1 LLVPGR
7 CSTIVYM
14 NIITTTTNSFTTLS
28 DVKIPSAFF
37 HRFKTGNEEIDEVF
51 GKDGFVPG
59 ATYTIAAPPGS
70 GKTTML
76 LQTLEH
82 LQANGKKTVYVSGE
96 ETIYQLAFTC
106 QRINVKNV
114 AVANMV
120 IIEDIFEE
128 VKANNIDMI
137 VLDSLPALRS
147 KEKIYGRR
155 LEEYLSN
162 YICTKAKELNCVVI
176 IVLHMTK
183 TGTYKG
189 TTLLPHSVDCNIL
202 MKCNQQDL
210 SVREIQ
216 VTKNRFG
223 PLCETAFR
231 MTSTGFDFAKVDL
244 TTIAETSNTD
254 QKKSKTK
261 TYEDLLL
268 TKISEAGSIDLA
280 QATQILDCALKAQ
293 NTLRNLILK
302 AKVNKI
308 GRGQSASWKL
318 APIA

>member
-1 LLVPGR
+1 MR
-7 CSTIVYM
+7 SIYYDCM
-14 NIITTTTNSFTTLS
+14 NIISNTTSGFTALS
-28 DVKIPSAFF
+28 DIKIPETYFR
-37 HRFKTGNEEIDEVF
+37 RFKTGNEQIDEIY

-82 LQANGKKTVYVSGE
+82 LQNTGKRTVYISGE
-96 ETIYQLAFTC
+96 ETIHQLAFTC
-106 QRINVKNV
+106 QRIGVKRV

-120 IIEDIFEE
+120 VVEDIFDA

-147 KEKIYGRR
+147 REKILGRR

-162 YICTKAKELNCVVI
+162 YICTKAKECGCVVV
-176 IVLHMTK
+176 IVMHMTK

-202 MKCNQQDL
+202 MKCNTIDM

-223 PLCETAFR
+223 PLHETAFR
-231 MTSTGFDFAKVDL
+231 MTSVGFDFTKVDL
-244 TTIAETSNTD
+244 SELVMEVAEETP
-254 QKKSKTK
+254 KKNKTK
-261 TYEDLLL
+261 GYEETIL
-268 TKISEAGSIDLA
+268 TKISEAGSIDLVTA
-280 QATQILDCALKAQ
+280 ARTLDCAIKAQ
-293 NTLRNLILK
+293 HVLRNLTLK
-302 AKVNKI
+302 TKI
-308 GRGQSASWKL
+308 TKQGRGQHATWKL
-318 APIA
+318 AQDLQEV